1 MAVEM
6 HSKVKEN
13 DIENENICKNLILHF
28 SFTLDI
34 YRKIRFCFY

>member
-6 HSKVKEN
+6 HSKVKKN
-13 DIENENICKNLILHF
+13 DIENENICKNLILYF